1 VKIKKK
7 WIIIEKLPAFTENEQ
22 GGRLQDKF
30 GVSWQI
36 VPEKMSKMIAVGTNE

>member
-1 VKIKKK
+1 LKK
-7 WIIIEKLPAFTENEQ
+7 LSAFTENEQ
-22 GGRLQDKF
+22 GGRLKDKF